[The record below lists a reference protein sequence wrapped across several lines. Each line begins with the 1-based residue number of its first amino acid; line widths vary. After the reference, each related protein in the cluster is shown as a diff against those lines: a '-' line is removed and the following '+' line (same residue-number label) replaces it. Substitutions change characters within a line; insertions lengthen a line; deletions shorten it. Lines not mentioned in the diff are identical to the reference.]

1 MMILHLRPLQL
12 SKPLTINDIRHDDN
26 QLIPRPFDHILC
38 VKVGKIQRE
47 TIMKWLVN
55 TGK

>member
-1 MMILHLRPLQL
+1 MMILHLRPLLL
-12 SKPLTINDIRHDDN
+12 SKPLTITDIRHDDN

-38 VKVGKIQRE
+38 VKVGKIQRDN
-47 TIMKWLVN
+47 IMKWLVN